1 MSDEFTE
8 LFDRWS
14 AVYDQTVAGGDV
26 EYKDV
31 FASYDDIL
39 ASIATRS
46 HGQVLEFG
54 VGTGNLTKKLVESGL
69 HVVGV
74 EPSHKMREIAK
85 RKLATVKIIEGDF
98 LHYPDKKV
106 DTIVSSYAFH
116 HLTDEKKE
124 QAIERYVSILHE
136 GGKIVFGD
144 TVFTDKQAHEQAIL
158 DAKGKGFDRL
168 AKDLATEYYPSLA
181 TLDHIFTKHHFSV
194 AFERMND
201 FVWIMEAKKQGGVL
215 S

>member
-8 LFDRWS
+8 LFDQWS
-14 AVYDQTVAGGDV
+14 AVYDETVAGGDV

-39 ASIATRS
+39 NRIVKRS

-85 RKLATVKIIEGDF
+85 RKLATVQIVRSEERGVG
-98 LHYPDKKV
+98 KKGR
-106 DTIVSSYAFH
+106 S
-116 HLTDEKKE
+116 
-124 QAIERYVSILHE
+124 
-136 GGKIVFGD
+136 G
-144 TVFTDKQAHEQAIL
+144 
-158 DAKGKGFDRL
+158 
-168 AKDLATEYYPSLA
+168 
-181 TLDHIFTKHHFSV
+181 
-194 AFERMND
+194 
-201 FVWIMEAKKQGGVL
+201 
-215 S
+215 